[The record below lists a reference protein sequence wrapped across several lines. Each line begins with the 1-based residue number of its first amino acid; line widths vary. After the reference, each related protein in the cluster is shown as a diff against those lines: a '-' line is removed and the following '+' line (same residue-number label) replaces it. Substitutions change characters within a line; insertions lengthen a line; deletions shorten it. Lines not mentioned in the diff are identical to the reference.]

1 MTDEVNIDSS
11 KNNNEEE
18 LGSRNHSNYESA
30 SLRTRASAE
39 ISDEYSS
46 PVEFSW
52 RQFWQSFLYENVP
65 PGIFSPILAL
75 LIERSVNRAWFVCQ
89 NRGLCPVSTKYNSR
103 GFIISSWLFFFP
115 GSWLLTSA
123 LIITIFDVNNSLID
137 IDFFLVI
144 ISFACLFMRRIIVSI
159 KYGYFRAEI
168 YEKLSKPAPEWDG
181 DKTRRQLVTWG
192 WSKPSD
198 YPGLI
203 EDELTISMEENDVSL
218 EGICFELDQKTVDI
232 FKEKNK
238 DTRFKAQTDFTKGHE
253 ITAAFLLTELLKF
266 AYERNPEL
274 EKLGSSMKLMT
285 AVFAL
290 SLPAVVLT
298 ASLSYG
304 QDFFGTTTT
313 SIIVGIGTTIGFF
326 LCHQL
331 LLFGLLCRFDFK
343 RRKSAIELMGDAIEN
358 SGVSLSQIYP
368 DDEALKEQDQL
379 LFINLEKRANV
390 FAWTITR
397 RVLKSF
403 GEAFY
408 NRIQGYTSILFLYSL
423 VCVGML
429 NLLFWGAFE
438 HHVSTVVG
446 LVAIVTGIAFVS
458 LRAIFS
464 AIDLQRLSEMH
475 RDRIRKK
482 MFVFEEK
489 AAFLDADK
497 SDKYRDS
504 SFVRSLLQ
512 QADET
517 LSFHELTYK
526 PVMLLGYPASR
537 SLIGTFLGIL
547 FTGLVLALEGFSGSG
562 IAYNALGW
570 FISQ

>member
-1 MTDEVNIDSS
+1 MTDEAIIDSS
-11 KNNNEEE
+11 TNQNDEKLE
-18 LGSRNHSNYESA
+18 SRDHSNYQSA
-30 SLRTRASAE
+30 NLRAHNSAE
-39 ISDEYSS
+39 AGGEYSS

-52 RQFWQSFLYENVP
+52 RQFWQSFLYENIP

-75 LIERSVNRAWFVCQ
+75 LIERSITRAWFVCQ
-89 NRGLCPVSTKYNSR
+89 NRGLCPISTKYNSR

-123 LIITIFDVNNSLID
+123 LVITIFGVNSSSIN

-159 KYGYFRAEI
+159 KYGYFRPEI

-203 EDELTISMEENDVSL
+203 EDELIISMEENDVSL
-218 EGICFELDQKTVDI
+218 EGICFELDQETVDA
-232 FKEKNK
+232 FKRKDK
-238 DTRFKAQTDFTKGHE
+238 DTRFKAQTGFTKDHE
-253 ITAAFLLTELLKF
+253 VTAAFLLTELLKF
-266 AYERNPEL
+266 AYERNPQL

-285 AVFAL
+285 AIFAL
-290 SLPAVVLT
+290 SLPAIVII

-313 SIIVGIGTTIGFF
+313 SFIVAIGTIIGFF

-408 NRIQGYTSILFLYSL
+408 NRIQGYTSILFLFSL
-423 VCVGML
+423 VCVGIL
-429 NLLFWGAFE
+429 NLLFWGAFD
-438 HHVSTVVG
+438 HHISTIVA
-446 LVAIVTGIAFVS
+446 LVTIVTGIAFVS
-458 LRAIFS
+458 IRAIFS
-464 AIDLQRLSEMH
+464 AIDLQRLSETH

-489 AAFLDADK
+489 AAFFDADK
-497 SDKYRDS
+497 SDSYRDS

-537 SLIGTFLGIL
+537 SLIGSFLGIL

-562 IAYNALGW
+562 ISYDLFGW
-570 FISQ
+570 FKG

>member
-1 MTDEVNIDSS
+1 MTDEAIIDSS
-11 KNNNEEE
+11 TNQNDEKLE
-18 LGSRNHSNYESA
+18 SRDHSNYQSA
-30 SLRTRASAE
+30 ILRAHNSGEAGG
-39 ISDEYSS
+39 EYSS

-52 RQFWQSFLYENVP
+52 RQFWQSFLYENIP

-75 LIERSVNRAWFVCQ
+75 IIERSITRAWFVCQ
-89 NRGLCPVSTKYNSR
+89 NRGLCPISTKYNSR

-123 LIITIFDVNNSLID
+123 LVITIFGVNNSSIN

-159 KYGYFRAEI
+159 KYGYFRPEI

-203 EDELTISMEENDVSL
+203 EDELIISMEENDVSL
-218 EGICFELDQKTVDI
+218 EGICFELDQETVDA
-232 FKEKNK
+232 FKRKDK
-238 DTRFKAQTDFTKGHE
+238 DTRFKAQTGFTKDHE
-253 ITAAFLLTELLKF
+253 VTAAFLLTEFLKF
-266 AYERNPEL
+266 AYERNPQL

-285 AVFAL
+285 AIFAL
-290 SLPAVVLT
+290 SLPAIVII

-313 SIIVGIGTTIGFF
+313 SFIVAIGTIIGFF

-408 NRIQGYTSILFLYSL
+408 NRIQGYTSILFLFSL
-423 VCVGML
+423 VCVGIL
-429 NLLFWGAFE
+429 NLLFWGAFD
-438 HHVSTVVG
+438 HHISTIVA
-446 LVAIVTGIAFVS
+446 LVTIVTGIAFVS
-458 LRAIFS
+458 IRAIFS
-464 AIDLQRLSEMH
+464 AIDLQRLSETH

-489 AAFLDADK
+489 AAFFDADK
-497 SDKYRDS
+497 SDSYRDS

-537 SLIGTFLGIL
+537 SLIGSFLGIL

-562 IAYNALGW
+562 ISYDFFGW
-570 FISQ
+570 FKG

>member
-1 MTDEVNIDSS
+1 MTDEAIIDSS
-11 KNNNEEE
+11 TNQNDEKLE
-18 LGSRNHSNYESA
+18 SRDHSNYQSA
-30 SLRTRASAE
+30 ILRAHNSGEAGG
-39 ISDEYSS
+39 EYSS

-52 RQFWQSFLYENVP
+52 RQFWQSFLYENIP

-75 LIERSVNRAWFVCQ
+75 IIERSITRAWFVCQ
-89 NRGLCPVSTKYNSR
+89 NRGLCPISTKYNSR

-123 LIITIFDVNNSLID
+123 LVITIFGVNSSSIN

-159 KYGYFRAEI
+159 KYGYFRPEI

-218 EGICFELDQKTVDI
+218 EGICFELDQETVDA
-232 FKEKNK
+232 FKRKDK
-238 DTRFKAQTDFTKGHE
+238 DTRFKAQTGFTKDHE
-253 ITAAFLLTELLKF
+253 VTAAFLLTELLKF
-266 AYERNPEL
+266 AYERNPQL

-285 AVFAL
+285 AIFAL
-290 SLPAVVLT
+290 SLPAIVII

-313 SIIVGIGTTIGFF
+313 SFIVAIGTIIGFF

-343 RRKSAIELMGDAIEN
+343 RRKSAIELMGDAIET

-408 NRIQGYTSILFLYSL
+408 NRIQGYTSILFLFSL
-423 VCVGML
+423 VCVGIL
-429 NLLFWGAFE
+429 NLLFWGAFD
-438 HHVSTVVG
+438 HHISTIVA
-446 LVAIVTGIAFVS
+446 LVTIVTGIAFVS
-458 LRAIFS
+458 IRAIFS
-464 AIDLQRLSEMH
+464 AIDLQRLSETH

-497 SDKYRDS
+497 SDSYRDF

-537 SLIGTFLGIL
+537 SLIGSFLGIL

-562 IAYNALGW
+562 ISYDLFGW
-570 FISQ
+570 FKG

>member
-1 MTDEVNIDSS
+1 MTDEAIIDSS
-11 KNNNEEE
+11 TNQNDEKLE
-18 LGSRNHSNYESA
+18 SRDHSNYQSA
-30 SLRTRASAE
+30 ILRAHNSGEAGG
-39 ISDEYSS
+39 EYSS
-46 PVEFSW
+46 SVEFSW
-52 RQFWQSFLYENVP
+52 RQFWQSFLYENIP

-75 LIERSVNRAWFVCQ
+75 IIERSITRAWFVCQ
-89 NRGLCPVSTKYNSR
+89 NRGLCPISTKYNSR

-123 LIITIFDVNNSLID
+123 LVITIFGLNNSSIN

-159 KYGYFRAEI
+159 KYGYFRPEI

-203 EDELTISMEENDVSL
+203 EDELIISMEENDVSL
-218 EGICFELDQKTVDI
+218 EGICFELDQETVDA
-232 FKEKNK
+232 FKRKDK
-238 DTRFKAQTDFTKGHE
+238 DTRFKAQTGFTKDHE
-253 ITAAFLLTELLKF
+253 VTAAFLLTEFLKF
-266 AYERNPEL
+266 AYERNPQL

-285 AVFAL
+285 AIFAL
-290 SLPAVVLT
+290 SLPAIVII

-313 SIIVGIGTTIGFF
+313 SFIVAIGTIIGFF

-408 NRIQGYTSILFLYSL
+408 NRIQGYTSILFLFSL
-423 VCVGML
+423 VCVGIL
-429 NLLFWGAFE
+429 NLLFWGAFD
-438 HHVSTVVG
+438 HHISTIVA
-446 LVAIVTGIAFVS
+446 LVTIVTGIAFVS
-458 LRAIFS
+458 IRAIFS
-464 AIDLQRLSEMH
+464 AIDLQRLSETH

-497 SDKYRDS
+497 SDSYRDS

-537 SLIGTFLGIL
+537 SLIGSFLGIL

-562 IAYNALGW
+562 ISYDLFGW
-570 FISQ
+570 FKG

>member
-1 MTDEVNIDSS
+1 MTNEVNIDSS
-11 KNNNEEE
+11 TNKDE
-18 LGSRNHSNYESA
+18 LGLRDHSSYQAAN
-30 SLRTRASAE
+30 LRTHTSEETRV
-39 ISDEYSS
+39 EYSN
-46 PVEFSW
+46 PVVFSW
-52 RQFWQSFLYENVP
+52 RQFWQSFLYENTP

-75 LIERSVNRAWFVCQ
+75 LIERSITRAWFVCQ
-89 NRGLCPVSTKYNSR
+89 NRGLCPISTKYNSR

-123 LIITIFDVNNSLID
+123 LVITILGVNNSSIN

-159 KYGYFRAEI
+159 KYGYFRPEI

-192 WSKPSD
+192 WSKPID

-218 EGICFELDQKTVDI
+218 EDIYFELDQETVHF
-232 FKEKNK
+232 FKGKNK

-285 AVFAL
+285 AIFAL
-290 SLPAVVLT
+290 SLPAIVLT
-298 ASLSYG
+298 AWLSYG

-313 SIIVGIGTTIGFF
+313 SIIVAIGTTIGFF

-358 SGVSLSQIYP
+358 PGVSLSQIYP
-368 DDEALKEQDQL
+368 DDEALKGTDQL

-408 NRIQGYTSILFLYSL
+408 NRIQGYTSILFLFSL
-423 VCVGML
+423 FCVGIL

-438 HHVSTVVG
+438 HHISTVVA
-446 LVAIVTGIAFVS
+446 LVTIITGIAFVS

-489 AAFLDADK
+489 AAFLGEDK
-497 SDKYRDS
+497 SDKFRDS

-537 SLIGTFLGIL
+537 SLIGSFLGIL

>member
-1 MTDEVNIDSS
+1 MTDEAIIDSS
-11 KNNNEEE
+11 TNQNDEKLE
-18 LGSRNHSNYESA
+18 SRDHSNYQSA
-30 SLRTRASAE
+30 NLRAHNSGEAGG
-39 ISDEYSS
+39 EYSS

-52 RQFWQSFLYENVP
+52 RQFWQSFLYENIP
-65 PGIFSPILAL
+65 PGIFSPILAMI
-75 LIERSVNRAWFVCQ
+75 IERSITRAWFVCQ
-89 NRGLCPVSTKYNSR
+89 NRGLCPISTKYNSR

-123 LIITIFDVNNSLID
+123 LVITIFGVNNSSIN

-159 KYGYFRAEI
+159 KYGYFRPEI

-203 EDELTISMEENDVSL
+203 EDELIISMEENDVSL
-218 EGICFELDQKTVDI
+218 EGICFELDQETVDA
-232 FKEKNK
+232 FKRKDK
-238 DTRFKAQTDFTKGHE
+238 DTRFKAQTGFTKDHE
-253 ITAAFLLTELLKF
+253 VTAAFLLTEFLKF
-266 AYERNPEL
+266 AYERNPQL

-285 AVFAL
+285 AIFAL
-290 SLPAVVLT
+290 SLPAIVII

-313 SIIVGIGTTIGFF
+313 SFIVAIGTIIGFF

-408 NRIQGYTSILFLYSL
+408 NRIQGYTSILFLFSL
-423 VCVGML
+423 VCVGIL
-429 NLLFWGAFE
+429 NLLFWGAFD
-438 HHVSTVVG
+438 HHISTIVA
-446 LVAIVTGIAFVS
+446 LVTIVTGIAFVS
-458 LRAIFS
+458 IRAIFS
-464 AIDLQRLSEMH
+464 AIDLQRLSETH

-489 AAFLDADK
+489 AAFFDADK
-497 SDKYRDS
+497 SDSYRDS

-537 SLIGTFLGIL
+537 SLIGSFLGIL

-562 IAYNALGW
+562 ISYDLFDW
-570 FISQ
+570 FKG

>member
-11 KNNNEEE
+11 TNKGE
-18 LGSRNHSNYESA
+18 LGSRNHSSYQSA
-30 SLRTRASAE
+30 NLRTNASAE
-39 ISDEYSS
+39 ARVEYSN
-46 PVEFSW
+46 PVVFSW
-52 RQFWQSFLYENVP
+52 RQFWQSFLYENTP

-75 LIERSVNRAWFVCQ
+75 LIERSITRAWFVCQ
-89 NRGLCPVSTKYNSR
+89 NRGLCPISTKYNSR

-123 LIITIFDVNNSLID
+123 LVITILGVNNSSIN

-159 KYGYFRAEI
+159 KYGYFRPEI

-192 WSKPSD
+192 WSKPID

-203 EDELTISMEENDVSL
+203 EDELTISMDENDVSL
-218 EGICFELDQKTVDI
+218 EDIYFELDQETVYF
-232 FKEKNK
+232 FKGKNK

-285 AVFAL
+285 AIFAL
-290 SLPAVVLT
+290 SLPAIVLT
-298 ASLSYG
+298 AWLSYG
-304 QDFFGTTTT
+304 QHFFGTTTT
-313 SIIVGIGTTIGFF
+313 SIIVAIGTTIGFF

-358 SGVSLSQIYP
+358 PGVSLSQIYP
-368 DDEALKEQDQL
+368 DDEALKGTDQL

-408 NRIQGYTSILFLYSL
+408 NRIQGYTSILFLFSL
-423 VCVGML
+423 FCVGIL

-438 HHVSTVVG
+438 HHISTVVA
-446 LVAIVTGIAFVS
+446 LVTIITGIAFVS

-489 AAFLDADK
+489 AAFLGE
-497 SDKYRDS
+497 DKYDKFRDS

-537 SLIGTFLGIL
+537 SLIGSFLGIL

>member
-1 MTDEVNIDSS
+1 MTDEAIIDSS
-11 KNNNEEE
+11 TNQNDEKLE
-18 LGSRNHSNYESA
+18 SRDHSNYQSA
-30 SLRTRASAE
+30 ILRAHNSGEAGG
-39 ISDEYSS
+39 EYSS

-52 RQFWQSFLYENVP
+52 RQFWQSFLYENIP

-75 LIERSVNRAWFVCQ
+75 IIERSITRAWFVCQ
-89 NRGLCPVSTKYNSR
+89 NRGLCPISTKYNSR

-123 LIITIFDVNNSLID
+123 LVITIFGVDSSSMN

-159 KYGYFRAEI
+159 KYGYFRPEI

-203 EDELTISMEENDVSL
+203 EDELIISMEENDVSL
-218 EGICFELDQKTVDI
+218 EGICFELDQETVDA
-232 FKEKNK
+232 FKRKDK
-238 DTRFKAQTDFTKGHE
+238 DTRFKAQTGFTKDHE
-253 ITAAFLLTELLKF
+253 VTAAFLLTEFLKF
-266 AYERNPEL
+266 AYERNPQL

-285 AVFAL
+285 AIFAL
-290 SLPAVVLT
+290 SLPAIVII

-304 QDFFGTTTT
+304 QDFFGTSLLSFT
-313 SIIVGIGTTIGFF
+313 IGIGTSIGLF

-331 LLFGLLCRFDFK
+331 LLFGLLCRFDYN
-343 RRKSAIELMGDAIEN
+343 RRKSAVEILGDAIEYP
-358 SGVSLSQIYP
+358 GIRLSKIYP
-368 DDEALKEQDQL
+368 GDEGLGEHDEF
-379 LFINLEKRANV
+379 LFLDMEKRSNV
-390 FAWTITR
+390 FAWTLAR

-408 NRIQGYTSILFLYSL
+408 NRIQGYTSILFLFSL
-423 VCVGML
+423 ICVALL
-429 NLLFWGAFE
+429 NFLFWGAFE
-438 HHVSTVVG
+438 HHISTVVA
-446 LVAIVTGIAFVS
+446 LVTIITGIAFVS
-458 LRAIFS
+458 LGAIFS
-464 AIDLQRLSEMH
+464 AIKLQRLSEIH
-475 RDRIRKK
+475 RDRLRRKI
-482 MFVFEEK
+482 FILEEK
-489 AAFLDADK
+489 IACIEANQEK
-497 SDKYRDS
+497 SAVDPTTRT
-504 SFVRSLLQ
+504 LLQ

-537 SLIGTFLGIL
+537 SLIGSFLGVL

-562 IAYNALGW
+562 ISYDLFGW
-570 FISQ
+570 FVT

>member
-1 MTDEVNIDSS
+1 MTDEAIIDSS
-11 KNNNEEE
+11 TNQNDEKLE
-18 LGSRNHSNYESA
+18 SRDHSNYQSA
-30 SLRTRASAE
+30 ILRAHNSGEAGG
-39 ISDEYSS
+39 EYSS

-52 RQFWQSFLYENVP
+52 RQFWQSFLYENIP

-75 LIERSVNRAWFVCQ
+75 LIERSITRAWFVCQ
-89 NRGLCPVSTKYNSR
+89 NRGLCPISTKYNSR

-123 LIITIFDVNNSLID
+123 LVITIFGVNNSSIN

-159 KYGYFRAEI
+159 KYGYFRPEI

-203 EDELTISMEENDVSL
+203 EDELIISMEENDVSL
-218 EGICFELDQKTVDI
+218 EGICFELDQETVDA
-232 FKEKNK
+232 FKRKDK
-238 DTRFKAQTDFTKGHE
+238 DTRFKAQTGFTKDHE
-253 ITAAFLLTELLKF
+253 VTAAFLLTELLKF
-266 AYERNPEL
+266 AYERNPQL

-285 AVFAL
+285 AIFAL
-290 SLPAVVLT
+290 SLPAIVII

-313 SIIVGIGTTIGFF
+313 SFIVAIGTIIGFF

-408 NRIQGYTSILFLYSL
+408 NRIQGYTSILFLFSL
-423 VCVGML
+423 VCVGIL
-429 NLLFWGAFE
+429 NLLFWGAFD
-438 HHVSTVVG
+438 HHISTIVA
-446 LVAIVTGIAFVS
+446 LVTIVTGIAFVS
-458 LRAIFS
+458 IRAIFS
-464 AIDLQRLSEMH
+464 AIDLQRLSETH

-489 AAFLDADK
+489 AAFFDADK
-497 SDKYRDS
+497 SDSYRDS

-537 SLIGTFLGIL
+537 SLIGSFLGIL

-562 IAYNALGW
+562 ISYDFFGW
-570 FISQ
+570 FKG

>member
-1 MTDEVNIDSS
+1 MTNEVNIDSS
-11 KNNNEEE
+11 TNKDE
-18 LGSRNHSNYESA
+18 LGLRDHSSYQAAN
-30 SLRTRASAE
+30 LRTHTSEETRV
-39 ISDEYSS
+39 EYSN
-46 PVEFSW
+46 PVVFSW
-52 RQFWQSFLYENVP
+52 RQFWQSFLYENTP

-75 LIERSVNRAWFVCQ
+75 LIERSITRAWFVCQ
-89 NRGLCPVSTKYNSR
+89 NRGLCPISTKYNSR

-123 LIITIFDVNNSLID
+123 LVITILGVNNSSIN

-159 KYGYFRAEI
+159 KYGYFRPEI

-192 WSKPSD
+192 WSKPID

-218 EGICFELDQKTVDI
+218 EDIYFELDQETVHF
-232 FKEKNK
+232 FKGKNK

-253 ITAAFLLTELLKF
+253 ITAAFLLAELLKF

-285 AVFAL
+285 AIFAL
-290 SLPAVVLT
+290 SLPAIVLT
-298 ASLSYG
+298 AWLSYG

-313 SIIVGIGTTIGFF
+313 SIIVAIGTTIGFF

-358 SGVSLSQIYP
+358 PGVSLSQIYP
-368 DDEALKEQDQL
+368 DDEALKGTDQL

-408 NRIQGYTSILFLYSL
+408 NRIQGYTSILFLFSL
-423 VCVGML
+423 FCVGIL

-438 HHVSTVVG
+438 HHISTVVA
-446 LVAIVTGIAFVS
+446 LVTIITGIAFVS

-489 AAFLDADK
+489 AAFLGEDK
-497 SDKYRDS
+497 SDKFKDS

-537 SLIGTFLGIL
+537 SLIGSFLGIL
-547 FTGLVLALEGFSGSG
+547 FTGLVIALEGFSGSG

>member
-1 MTDEVNIDSS
+1 MTDEAIIDSS
-11 KNNNEEE
+11 TNQNDEKLE
-18 LGSRNHSNYESA
+18 SRDHSNYQSA
-30 SLRTRASAE
+30 NLRAHNSAE
-39 ISDEYSS
+39 AGGEYSS

-52 RQFWQSFLYENVP
+52 RQFWQSFLYENIP

-75 LIERSVNRAWFVCQ
+75 IIERSITRAWFVCQ
-89 NRGLCPVSTKYNSR
+89 NRGLCPISTKYNSR

-123 LIITIFDVNNSLID
+123 LVITIFGVNSSSIN

-159 KYGYFRAEI
+159 KYGYFRPEI

-203 EDELTISMEENDVSL
+203 EDELIISMEENDVSL
-218 EGICFELDQKTVDI
+218 EGICFELDQETVDA
-232 FKEKNK
+232 FKRKDK
-238 DTRFKAQTDFTKGHE
+238 DTRFKAQTGFTKDHE
-253 ITAAFLLTELLKF
+253 VTAAFLLTELLKF
-266 AYERNPEL
+266 AYERNPQL

-285 AVFAL
+285 AIFAL
-290 SLPAVVLT
+290 SLPAIVII

-313 SIIVGIGTTIGFF
+313 SFIVAIGTIIGFF

-408 NRIQGYTSILFLYSL
+408 NRIQGYTSILFLFSL
-423 VCVGML
+423 VCVGIL
-429 NLLFWGAFE
+429 NLLFWGAFD
-438 HHVSTVVG
+438 HHISTIVA
-446 LVAIVTGIAFVS
+446 LVTIVTGIAFVS
-458 LRAIFS
+458 IRAIFS
-464 AIDLQRLSEMH
+464 AIDLQRLSETH

-489 AAFLDADK
+489 AAFFDADK
-497 SDKYRDS
+497 SDSYRDS

-537 SLIGTFLGIL
+537 SLIGSFLGIL

-562 IAYNALGW
+562 ISYDLFGW
-570 FISQ
+570 FKG

>member
-89 NRGLCPVSTKYNSR
+89 NRGLCPVSTKYNST

-123 LIITIFDVNNSLID
+123 LVITIFGVNNSSIN

-159 KYGYFRAEI
+159 KYGYFRPEI

-203 EDELTISMEENDVSL
+203 EDELIISMEENDVSL
-218 EGICFELDQKTVDI
+218 EGICFELDQETVDA
-232 FKEKNK
+232 FKRKDK
-238 DTRFKAQTDFTKGHE
+238 DTRFKAQTGFTKDHE
-253 ITAAFLLTELLKF
+253 VTAAFLLTELLKF
-266 AYERNPEL
+266 AYERNPQL

-285 AVFAL
+285 AIFAL
-290 SLPAVVLT
+290 SLPAIVII

-313 SIIVGIGTTIGFF
+313 SFIVAIGTIIGFF

-343 RRKSAIELMGDAIEN
+343 RRKSAIELMGDAIES

-368 DDEALKEQDQL
+368 DDEALKKQDEL

-408 NRIQGYTSILFLYSL
+408 NRIQGYTSILFLFSL
-423 VCVGML
+423 VCVGIL
-429 NLLFWGAFE
+429 NLLFWGAFD
-438 HHVSTVVG
+438 HHISTIVA
-446 LVAIVTGIAFVS
+446 LVTIVTGIAFVS
-458 LRAIFS
+458 IRAIFS
-464 AIDLQRLSEMH
+464 AIDLQRLSETH

-497 SDKYRDS
+497 SDSYRDS

-537 SLIGTFLGIL
+537 SLIGSFLGIL

-562 IAYNALGW
+562 ISYDFFGW
-570 FISQ
+570 FKG

>member
-1 MTDEVNIDSS
+1 MTNEVNIDSS
-11 KNNNEEE
+11 TNKDE
-18 LGSRNHSNYESA
+18 LGLRDHSSYQAAN
-30 SLRTRASAE
+30 LRTHTSEETRV
-39 ISDEYSS
+39 EYSN
-46 PVEFSW
+46 PVVFSW
-52 RQFWQSFLYENVP
+52 RQFWQSFLYENTP

-75 LIERSVNRAWFVCQ
+75 LIERSITRAWFVCQ
-89 NRGLCPVSTKYNSR
+89 NRGLCPISTKYNSR

-123 LIITIFDVNNSLID
+123 LVITILGVNNSSIN

-159 KYGYFRAEI
+159 KYGYFRPEI

-192 WSKPSD
+192 WSKPID

-218 EGICFELDQKTVDI
+218 EDIYFELDQETVYF
-232 FKEKNK
+232 FKGKNK

-285 AVFAL
+285 AIFAL
-290 SLPAVVLT
+290 SLPAIVLT
-298 ASLSYG
+298 AWLSYG

-313 SIIVGIGTTIGFF
+313 SIIVAIGTTIGFF

-358 SGVSLSQIYP
+358 PGVSLSQIYP
-368 DDEALKEQDQL
+368 DDEALKGTDQL

-408 NRIQGYTSILFLYSL
+408 NRIQGYTSILFLFSL
-423 VCVGML
+423 FCVGIL

-438 HHVSTVVG
+438 HHISTVVA
-446 LVAIVTGIAFVS
+446 LVTIITGIAFVS

-489 AAFLDADK
+489 AAFLGEDK
-497 SDKYRDS
+497 SDKFRDS

-537 SLIGTFLGIL
+537 SLIGSFLGIL

>member
-1 MTDEVNIDSS
+1 MTDEAIIDSS
-11 KNNNEEE
+11 TNQNDEKLE
-18 LGSRNHSNYESA
+18 SRDHSNYQSA
-30 SLRTRASAE
+30 ILRAHNSGEAGG
-39 ISDEYSS
+39 EYSS

-52 RQFWQSFLYENVP
+52 RQFWQSFLYENIP

-75 LIERSVNRAWFVCQ
+75 IIERSITRAWFVCQ
-89 NRGLCPVSTKYNSR
+89 NRGLCPISTKYNSR

-123 LIITIFDVNNSLID
+123 LVITIFGVNNSSIN

-159 KYGYFRAEI
+159 KYGYFRPEI

-203 EDELTISMEENDVSL
+203 EDELIISMEENDVSL
-218 EGICFELDQKTVDI
+218 EGICFELDQETVDA
-232 FKEKNK
+232 FKRKDK
-238 DTRFKAQTDFTKGHE
+238 DTRFKAQTGFTKDHE
-253 ITAAFLLTELLKF
+253 VTAAFLLTEFLKF
-266 AYERNPEL
+266 AYERNPQL

-285 AVFAL
+285 AIFAL
-290 SLPAVVLT
+290 SLPAIVII

-313 SIIVGIGTTIGFF
+313 SFIVAIGTIIGFF

-368 DDEALKEQDQL
+368 DDETLKEQDQL

-408 NRIQGYTSILFLYSL
+408 NRIQGYTSILFLFSL
-423 VCVGML
+423 VCVGIL
-429 NLLFWGAFE
+429 NLLFWGAFD
-438 HHVSTVVG
+438 HHISTIVA
-446 LVAIVTGIAFVS
+446 LVTIVTGIAFVS
-458 LRAIFS
+458 IRAIFS
-464 AIDLQRLSEMH
+464 AIDLQRLSETH

-489 AAFLDADK
+489 AAFFDADK
-497 SDKYRDS
+497 SDSYRDS

-537 SLIGTFLGIL
+537 SLIGSFLGIL

-562 IAYNALGW
+562 ISYDLFGW
-570 FISQ
+570 FKG

>member
-1 MTDEVNIDSS
+1 MTDEAIIDSS
-11 KNNNEEE
+11 TNQNDEKLE
-18 LGSRNHSNYESA
+18 SRDHSNYQSA
-30 SLRTRASAE
+30 ILRAHNSGEAGG
-39 ISDEYSS
+39 EYSS

-52 RQFWQSFLYENVP
+52 RQFWQSFLYENIP

-75 LIERSVNRAWFVCQ
+75 IIERSITRAWFVCQ
-89 NRGLCPVSTKYNSR
+89 NRGLCPISTKYNSR

-123 LIITIFDVNNSLID
+123 LVITIFGVNNSSIN

-159 KYGYFRAEI
+159 KYGYFRPEI

-203 EDELTISMEENDVSL
+203 EDELIISMEENDVSL
-218 EGICFELDQKTVDI
+218 EGICFELDQETVDA
-232 FKEKNK
+232 FKRKDK
-238 DTRFKAQTDFTKGHE
+238 DTRFKAQTGFTKDHE
-253 ITAAFLLTELLKF
+253 VTAAFLLTEFLKF
-266 AYERNPEL
+266 AYERNPQL

-285 AVFAL
+285 AIFAL
-290 SLPAVVLT
+290 SLPAIVII

-313 SIIVGIGTTIGFF
+313 SFIVAIGTIIGFF

-343 RRKSAIELMGDAIEN
+343 RRKLAIELMGDAIEN

-408 NRIQGYTSILFLYSL
+408 NRIQGYTSILFLFSL
-423 VCVGML
+423 VCVGIL
-429 NLLFWGAFE
+429 NLLFWGAFD
-438 HHVSTVVG
+438 HHISTIVA
-446 LVAIVTGIAFVS
+446 LVTIVTGIAFVS
-458 LRAIFS
+458 IRAIFS
-464 AIDLQRLSEMH
+464 AIDLQRLSETH

-497 SDKYRDS
+497 SDSYRDS

-537 SLIGTFLGIL
+537 SLIGSFLGIL

-562 IAYNALGW
+562 ISYDLFGW
-570 FISQ
+570 FKG

>member
-1 MTDEVNIDSS
+1 MTDEAIIDSS
-11 KNNNEEE
+11 TNQNDEKLE
-18 LGSRNHSNYESA
+18 SRDHSNYQSA
-30 SLRTRASAE
+30 ILRAHNSGEAGG
-39 ISDEYSS
+39 EYSS

-52 RQFWQSFLYENVP
+52 RQFWQSFLYENIP

-75 LIERSVNRAWFVCQ
+75 IIERSITRAWFVCQ
-89 NRGLCPVSTKYNSR
+89 NRGLCPISTKYNSR

-123 LIITIFDVNNSLID
+123 LVITIFGVNSSSIN

-159 KYGYFRAEI
+159 KYGYFRPEI

-218 EGICFELDQKTVDI
+218 EGICFELDQETVDA
-232 FKEKNK
+232 FKRKDK
-238 DTRFKAQTDFTKGHE
+238 DTRFKAQTGFTKDHE
-253 ITAAFLLTELLKF
+253 VTAAFLLTELLKF
-266 AYERNPEL
+266 AYERNPQL

-285 AVFAL
+285 AIFAL
-290 SLPAVVLT
+290 SLPAIVII

-313 SIIVGIGTTIGFF
+313 SFIVAIGTIIGFF

-408 NRIQGYTSILFLYSL
+408 NRIQGYTSILFLFSL
-423 VCVGML
+423 VCVGIL
-429 NLLFWGAFE
+429 NLLFWGAFD
-438 HHVSTVVG
+438 HHISTIVA
-446 LVAIVTGIAFVS
+446 LVTIVTGIAFVS
-458 LRAIFS
+458 IRAIFS
-464 AIDLQRLSEMH
+464 AIDLQRLSETH

-489 AAFLDADK
+489 AAFFDADK
-497 SDKYRDS
+497 SDSYRDS

-537 SLIGTFLGIL
+537 SLIGSFLGIL

-562 IAYNALGW
+562 ISYDLFGW
-570 FISQ
+570 FKG

>member
-1 MTDEVNIDSS
+1 MTDEAIIDSS
-11 KNNNEEE
+11 TNQNDEKLE
-18 LGSRNHSNYESA
+18 SRDHSNYQSA
-30 SLRTRASAE
+30 ILRAHNSGEAGG
-39 ISDEYSS
+39 EYSS

-52 RQFWQSFLYENVP
+52 RQFWQSFLYENIP

-75 LIERSVNRAWFVCQ
+75 IIERSITRAWFVCQ
-89 NRGLCPVSTKYNSR
+89 NRGLCPISTKYNSR

-123 LIITIFDVNNSLID
+123 LVITIFGVNNSSIN

-159 KYGYFRAEI
+159 KYGYFRPEI

-203 EDELTISMEENDVSL
+203 EDELIISMEENDVSL
-218 EGICFELDQKTVDI
+218 EGICFELDQETVDA
-232 FKEKNK
+232 FKRKDK
-238 DTRFKAQTDFTKGHE
+238 DTRFKAQTGFTKDHE
-253 ITAAFLLTELLKF
+253 VTAAFLLTELLKF
-266 AYERNPEL
+266 AYERNPQL

-285 AVFAL
+285 AIFAL
-290 SLPAVVLT
+290 SLPAIVII

-313 SIIVGIGTTIGFF
+313 SFIVAIGTIIGFF

-408 NRIQGYTSILFLYSL
+408 NRIQGYTSILFLFSL
-423 VCVGML
+423 VCVGIL
-429 NLLFWGAFE
+429 NLLFWGAFD
-438 HHVSTVVG
+438 HHISTIVA
-446 LVAIVTGIAFVS
+446 LVTIVTGIAFVS
-458 LRAIFS
+458 IRAIFS
-464 AIDLQRLSEMH
+464 AIDLQRLSETH

-489 AAFLDADK
+489 AAFFDADK
-497 SDKYRDS
+497 SDSYRDS

-537 SLIGTFLGIL
+537 SLIGSFLGIL

-562 IAYNALGW
+562 ISYDLFGW
-570 FISQ
+570 FKG

>member
-1 MTDEVNIDSS
+1 MTDEAIIDSS
-11 KNNNEEE
+11 TNQKDEKLE
-18 LGSRNHSNYESA
+18 SRDHSNYQSA
-30 SLRTRASAE
+30 NLRAHNSGETGG
-39 ISDEYSS
+39 EYSS

-52 RQFWQSFLYENVP
+52 RQFWQSFLYENIP
-65 PGIFSPILAL
+65 PGILSPILAL
-75 LIERSVNRAWFVCQ
+75 IIERSITRAWFVCQ
-89 NRGLCPVSTKYNSR
+89 NRGLCPISTKYNSR

-123 LIITIFDVNNSLID
+123 LVITIFGVNNSSIN

-159 KYGYFRAEI
+159 KYGYFRPEI

-203 EDELTISMEENDVSL
+203 EDELIISMEENDVSL
-218 EGICFELDQKTVDI
+218 EGICFELDQETVDA
-232 FKEKNK
+232 FKRKDK
-238 DTRFKAQTDFTKGHE
+238 DTRFKAQTGFTKDHE
-253 ITAAFLLTELLKF
+253 VTAAFLLTEFLKF
-266 AYERNPEL
+266 AYERNPQL

-285 AVFAL
+285 AIFAL
-290 SLPAVVLT
+290 SLPAIVII

-313 SIIVGIGTTIGFF
+313 SFIVAIGTIIGFF

-408 NRIQGYTSILFLYSL
+408 NRIQGYTSILFLFSL
-423 VCVGML
+423 VCVGIL
-429 NLLFWGAFE
+429 NLLFWGAFD
-438 HHVSTVVG
+438 HHISTIVA
-446 LVAIVTGIAFVS
+446 LVTIVTGIAFVS
-458 LRAIFS
+458 IRAIFS
-464 AIDLQRLSEMH
+464 AIDLQRLSETH

-497 SDKYRDS
+497 SDSYRDS

-537 SLIGTFLGIL
+537 SLIGSFLGIL

-562 IAYNALGW
+562 ISYDLFGW
-570 FISQ
+570 FKG

>member
-1 MTDEVNIDSS
+1 MTDEAIKDSS
-11 KNNNEEE
+11 TNQNDEKLE
-18 LGSRNHSNYESA
+18 SRDHSNYQSA
-30 SLRTRASAE
+30 ILRAHNSGEAGG
-39 ISDEYSS
+39 EYSS

-52 RQFWQSFLYENVP
+52 RQFWQSFLYENIP

-75 LIERSVNRAWFVCQ
+75 IIERSITRAWFVCQ
-89 NRGLCPVSTKYNSR
+89 NRGLCPISTKYNSR

-123 LIITIFDVNNSLID
+123 LVITIFGVNNSSIN

-159 KYGYFRAEI
+159 KYGYFRPEI

-203 EDELTISMEENDVSL
+203 EDELIISMEENDVSL
-218 EGICFELDQKTVDI
+218 EGICFELDQETVDA
-232 FKEKNK
+232 FKRKDK
-238 DTRFKAQTDFTKGHE
+238 DTRFKAQTGFTKDHE
-253 ITAAFLLTELLKF
+253 VTAAFLLTEFLKF
-266 AYERNPEL
+266 AYERNPQL

-285 AVFAL
+285 AIFAL
-290 SLPAVVLT
+290 SLPAIVII

-313 SIIVGIGTTIGFF
+313 SFIVAIGTIIGFF

-408 NRIQGYTSILFLYSL
+408 NRIQGYTSILFLFSL
-423 VCVGML
+423 VCVGIL
-429 NLLFWGAFE
+429 NLLFWGAFD
-438 HHVSTVVG
+438 HHISTIVA
-446 LVAIVTGIAFVS
+446 LVTIVTGIAFVS
-458 LRAIFS
+458 IRAIFS
-464 AIDLQRLSEMH
+464 AIDLQRLSETH

-489 AAFLDADK
+489 AAFFDADK
-497 SDKYRDS
+497 SDSYRDS

-537 SLIGTFLGIL
+537 SLIGSFLGIL

-562 IAYNALGW
+562 ISYDLFGW
-570 FISQ
+570 FKG

>member
-1 MTDEVNIDSS
+1 MTDKLEVSNSLNISEDESMPQA
-11 KNNNEEE
+11 
-18 LGSRNHSNYESA
+18 HTNYQSA
-30 SLRTRASAE
+30 SLRTHTVAG
-39 ISDEYSS
+39 SS
-46 PVEFSW
+46 ERYFNPVEFSW

-75 LIERSVNRAWFVCQ
+75 LVERSITRAWCVCQ
-89 NRGLCPVSTKYNSR
+89 NRGLCPISTKYNSR

-115 GSWLLTSA
+115 GSWFLTLA
-123 LIITIFDVNNSLID
+123 LFFKISNLNNSPLGID
-137 IDFFLVI
+137 VFLVV
-144 ISFACLFMRRIIVSI
+144 ISFACLFMRRVIVSI
-159 KYGYFRAEI
+159 KYGYFRPEI

-203 EDELTISMEENDVSL
+203 EDELEISMQENDVSL
-218 EGICFELDQKTVDI
+218 EGIYFELDQKTADSFI
-232 FKEKNK
+232 GKGK
-238 DTRFKAQTDFTKGHE
+238 DTRFKAQTKFTKDYE
-253 ITAAFLLTELLKF
+253 VTAAFLLTEILKF

-274 EKLGSSMKLMT
+274 EKLGSNMKLTT
-285 AVFAL
+285 AIFAL
-290 SLPAVVLT
+290 SLPAIVV
-298 ASLSYG
+298 ASSLGAG
-304 QDFFGTTTT
+304 QDFFGSTPT
-313 SIIVGIGTTIGFF
+313 SFIVSAGTMIGLF

-343 RRKSAIELMGDAIEN
+343 RRKSAIEILGDAIEYP
-358 SGVSLSQIYP
+358 GVSLRQIYP
-368 DDEALKEQDQL
+368 DDEQSKGGADF
-379 LFINLEKRANV
+379 LFLDLEKRANV
-390 FAWTITR
+390 FGWTITR

-408 NRIQGYTSILFLYSL
+408 NRIQGYTSILFLFSL
-423 VCVGML
+423 VCVGIL

-438 HHVSTVVG
+438 HHISTVVA
-446 LVAIVTGIAFVS
+446 LLAIIAGIAFVS

-464 AIDLQRLSEMH
+464 AIDLQRLSEIH
-475 RDRIRKK
+475 RDRLRKR

-489 AAFLDADK
+489 AASLGTSAENAK
-497 SDKYRDS
+497 ES

-526 PVMLLGYPASR
+526 PVTLLGYPASR
-537 SLIGTFLGIL
+537 SLIGSFLGIL
-547 FTGLVLALEGFSGSG
+547 FTGFVLALEGFSGSG
-562 IAYNALGW
+562 ITYNALGW
-570 FISQ
+570 FISE

>member
-1 MTDEVNIDSS
+1 MTDEAIIDSS
-11 KNNNEEE
+11 TNQNDEKLE
-18 LGSRNHSNYESA
+18 SRDHSNYQSA
-30 SLRTRASAE
+30 ILRAHNSGEAGG
-39 ISDEYSS
+39 EYSS

-52 RQFWQSFLYENVP
+52 RQFWQSFLYENIP

-75 LIERSVNRAWFVCQ
+75 IIERSITRAWFVCQ
-89 NRGLCPVSTKYNSR
+89 NRGLCPISTKYNSR

-123 LIITIFDVNNSLID
+123 LVITIFGVNSSSIN

-159 KYGYFRAEI
+159 KYGYFRPEI

-218 EGICFELDQKTVDI
+218 EGICFELDQETVDA
-232 FKEKNK
+232 FKRKDK
-238 DTRFKAQTDFTKGHE
+238 DTRFKAQTGFTKDHE
-253 ITAAFLLTELLKF
+253 VTAAFLLTELLKF
-266 AYERNPEL
+266 AYERNPQL

-285 AVFAL
+285 AIFAL
-290 SLPAVVLT
+290 SLPAIVII

-313 SIIVGIGTTIGFF
+313 SFIVAIGTIIGFF

-408 NRIQGYTSILFLYSL
+408 NRIQGYTSILFLFSL
-423 VCVGML
+423 VCVGIL
-429 NLLFWGAFE
+429 NLLFWGAFD
-438 HHVSTVVG
+438 HHISTIVA
-446 LVAIVTGIAFVS
+446 LVTIVTGIAFVS
-458 LRAIFS
+458 IRAIFS
-464 AIDLQRLSEMH
+464 AIDLQRLSETH

-497 SDKYRDS
+497 SDSYRDS

-537 SLIGTFLGIL
+537 SLIGSFLGIL

-562 IAYNALGW
+562 ISYDLFGW
-570 FISQ
+570 FKG

>member
-1 MTDEVNIDSS
+1 MTDEAIIDSS
-11 KNNNEEE
+11 TNQNDEKLE
-18 LGSRNHSNYESA
+18 SRDHSNYQSA
-30 SLRTRASAE
+30 ILRARNSGEAGG
-39 ISDEYSS
+39 EYSS

-52 RQFWQSFLYENVP
+52 RQFWQSFLYENIP

-75 LIERSVNRAWFVCQ
+75 IIERSITRAWFVCQ
-89 NRGLCPVSTKYNSR
+89 NRGLCPISTKYNSR

-123 LIITIFDVNNSLID
+123 LVITIFGVNNSSIN

-159 KYGYFRAEI
+159 KYGYFRPEI

-203 EDELTISMEENDVSL
+203 EDELIISMEENDVSL
-218 EGICFELDQKTVDI
+218 EGICFELDQETVDA
-232 FKEKNK
+232 FKRKDK
-238 DTRFKAQTDFTKGHE
+238 DTRFKAQTGFTKDHE
-253 ITAAFLLTELLKF
+253 VTAAFLLTEFLKF
-266 AYERNPEL
+266 AYERNPQL

-285 AVFAL
+285 AIFAL
-290 SLPAVVLT
+290 SLPAIVII

-313 SIIVGIGTTIGFF
+313 SFIVAIGTIIGFF

-408 NRIQGYTSILFLYSL
+408 NRIQGYTSILFLFSL
-423 VCVGML
+423 VCVGIL
-429 NLLFWGAFE
+429 NLLFWGAFD
-438 HHVSTVVG
+438 HHISTIVA
-446 LVAIVTGIAFVS
+446 LVTIVTGIAFVS
-458 LRAIFS
+458 IRAIFS
-464 AIDLQRLSEMH
+464 AIDLQRLSETH

-489 AAFLDADK
+489 AAFFDADK
-497 SDKYRDS
+497 SDSYRDS

-537 SLIGTFLGIL
+537 SLIGSFLGIL

-562 IAYNALGW
+562 ISYDLFGW
-570 FISQ
+570 FKG

>member
-1 MTDEVNIDSS
+1 MTDEAIIDSS
-11 KNNNEEE
+11 TNQNDEKLE
-18 LGSRNHSNYESA
+18 SRDHSNYQSA
-30 SLRTRASAE
+30 ILRAHNSGEAGG
-39 ISDEYSS
+39 EYSS

-52 RQFWQSFLYENVP
+52 RQFWQSFLYENIP

-75 LIERSVNRAWFVCQ
+75 IIERSITRAWFVCQ
-89 NRGLCPVSTKYNSR
+89 NRGLCPISTKYNSR

-123 LIITIFDVNNSLID
+123 LVITIFGVNNSSIN

-159 KYGYFRAEI
+159 KYGYFRPEI

-203 EDELTISMEENDVSL
+203 EDELIISMEENDVSL
-218 EGICFELDQKTVDI
+218 EGICFELDQETVDA
-232 FKEKNK
+232 FKRKDK
-238 DTRFKAQTDFTKGHE
+238 DTRFKAQTGFTKDHE
-253 ITAAFLLTELLKF
+253 VTAAFLLTEFLKF
-266 AYERNPEL
+266 AYERNPQL

-285 AVFAL
+285 AIFAL
-290 SLPAVVLT
+290 SLPAIVII

-304 QDFFGTTTT
+304 QDFFGTTAT
-313 SIIVGIGTTIGFF
+313 SFIVAIGTIIGFF

-408 NRIQGYTSILFLYSL
+408 NRIQGYTSILFLFSL
-423 VCVGML
+423 VCVGIL
-429 NLLFWGAFE
+429 NLLFWGAFD
-438 HHVSTVVG
+438 HHISTIVA
-446 LVAIVTGIAFVS
+446 LVTIVTGIAFVS
-458 LRAIFS
+458 IRAIFS
-464 AIDLQRLSEMH
+464 AIDLQRLSETH

-497 SDKYRDS
+497 SDSYRDS

-517 LSFHELTYK
+517 LSFHERTYK

-537 SLIGTFLGIL
+537 SLIGSFLGIL

-562 IAYNALGW
+562 ISYDLFGW
-570 FISQ
+570 FKG

>member
-1 MTDEVNIDSS
+1 MTDEAIIDSS
-11 KNNNEEE
+11 TNQNDEKLE
-18 LGSRNHSNYESA
+18 SRDHSNYQSA
-30 SLRTRASAE
+30 ILRAHNSGEAGG
-39 ISDEYSS
+39 EYSS

-52 RQFWQSFLYENVP
+52 RQFWQSFLYENIP

-75 LIERSVNRAWFVCQ
+75 IIERSITRAWFVCQ
-89 NRGLCPVSTKYNSR
+89 NRGLCPISTKYNSR

-123 LIITIFDVNNSLID
+123 LVITIFGVNNSSIN

-159 KYGYFRAEI
+159 KYGYFRPEI

-203 EDELTISMEENDVSL
+203 EDELIISMEENDVSL
-218 EGICFELDQKTVDI
+218 EGICFELDQETVDA
-232 FKEKNK
+232 FKRKDK
-238 DTRFKAQTDFTKGHE
+238 DTRFKAQTGFTKDHE
-253 ITAAFLLTELLKF
+253 VTAAFLLTEFLKF
-266 AYERNPEL
+266 AYERNPQL

-285 AVFAL
+285 AIFAL
-290 SLPAVVLT
+290 SLPAIVII

-313 SIIVGIGTTIGFF
+313 SFIVAIGTIIGFF

-408 NRIQGYTSILFLYSL
+408 NRIQGYTSILFLFSL
-423 VCVGML
+423 VCVGIL
-429 NLLFWGAFE
+429 NLLFWGAFD
-438 HHVSTVVG
+438 HHISTIVA
-446 LVAIVTGIAFVS
+446 LVTIVTGIAFVS
-458 LRAIFS
+458 IRAIFS
-464 AIDLQRLSEMH
+464 AIDLQRLSETH

-497 SDKYRDS
+497 SDSYRDF

-537 SLIGTFLGIL
+537 SLIGSFLGIL

-562 IAYNALGW
+562 ISYDLFGW
-570 FISQ
+570 FKG

>member
-1 MTDEVNIDSS
+1 MTDEAIIDSS
-11 KNNNEEE
+11 TNQNDEKLE
-18 LGSRNHSNYESA
+18 SRDHSNYQSA
-30 SLRTRASAE
+30 ILRAHNSGEAGG
-39 ISDEYSS
+39 EYSS

-52 RQFWQSFLYENVP
+52 RQFWQSFLYENIP

-75 LIERSVNRAWFVCQ
+75 IIERSITRAWFVCQ
-89 NRGLCPVSTKYNSR
+89 NRGLCPISTKYNSR

-123 LIITIFDVNNSLID
+123 LVITIFGVNNSSIN

-159 KYGYFRAEI
+159 KYGYFRPEI

-203 EDELTISMEENDVSL
+203 EDELIISMEENDVSL
-218 EGICFELDQKTVDI
+218 EGICFELDQETVDA
-232 FKEKNK
+232 FKRKDK
-238 DTRFKAQTDFTKGHE
+238 DTRFKAQTGFTKDHE
-253 ITAAFLLTELLKF
+253 VTAAFLLTEFLKF
-266 AYERNPEL
+266 AYERNPQL

-285 AVFAL
+285 AIFAL
-290 SLPAVVLT
+290 SLPAIVII

-313 SIIVGIGTTIGFF
+313 SFIVAIGTIIGFF

-408 NRIQGYTSILFLYSL
+408 NRIQGYTSILFLFSL
-423 VCVGML
+423 VCVGIL
-429 NLLFWGAFE
+429 NLLFWGAFD
-438 HHVSTVVG
+438 HHISTIVA
-446 LVAIVTGIAFVS
+446 LVTIVTGIAFVS
-458 LRAIFS
+458 IRAIFS
-464 AIDLQRLSEMH
+464 AIDLQRLSETH

-497 SDKYRDS
+497 SDSYRDS

-537 SLIGTFLGIL
+537 SLIGSFLGIL

-562 IAYNALGW
+562 ISYDLFGW
-570 FISQ
+570 FKG

>member
-1 MTDEVNIDSS
+1 MTDEAIIDSS
-11 KNNNEEE
+11 TNQNDEKLE
-18 LGSRNHSNYESA
+18 SRDHSNYQSA
-30 SLRTRASAE
+30 ILRAHNSGEAGG
-39 ISDEYSS
+39 EYSS

-52 RQFWQSFLYENVP
+52 RQFWQSFLYENIP

-75 LIERSVNRAWFVCQ
+75 IIERSITRAWFVCQ
-89 NRGLCPVSTKYNSR
+89 NRGLCPISTKYNSR

-123 LIITIFDVNNSLID
+123 LVITIFGLNNSSIN

-159 KYGYFRAEI
+159 KYGYFRPEI

-203 EDELTISMEENDVSL
+203 EDELIISMEENDVSL
-218 EGICFELDQKTVDI
+218 EGICFELDQETVDA
-232 FKEKNK
+232 FKRKDK
-238 DTRFKAQTDFTKGHE
+238 DTRFKAQTGFTKAHE
-253 ITAAFLLTELLKF
+253 VTAAFLLTELLKF
-266 AYERNPEL
+266 AYERNPQL

-285 AVFAL
+285 AIFAL
-290 SLPAVVLT
+290 SLPAIVIIT
-298 ASLSYG
+298 SLSYG

-313 SIIVGIGTTIGFF
+313 SFIVAIGTIIGFF

-343 RRKSAIELMGDAIEN
+343 RRKSAIELMGDAIES

-368 DDEALKEQDQL
+368 DDEALKKQDEL

-408 NRIQGYTSILFLYSL
+408 NRIQGYTSILFLFSL
-423 VCVGML
+423 VCVGIL
-429 NLLFWGAFE
+429 NLLFWGAFD
-438 HHVSTVVG
+438 HHISTIVA
-446 LVAIVTGIAFVS
+446 LVTIVTGIAFVS
-458 LRAIFS
+458 IRAIFS
-464 AIDLQRLSEMH
+464 AIDLQRLSETH

-497 SDKYRDS
+497 SDSYRDS

-537 SLIGTFLGIL
+537 SLIGSFLGIL

-562 IAYNALGW
+562 ISYDLFGW
-570 FISQ
+570 FKG

>member
-1 MTDEVNIDSS
+1 MTDEAIIDSS
-11 KNNNEEE
+11 TNQNDEKLE
-18 LGSRNHSNYESA
+18 SRDHSNYQSA
-30 SLRTRASAE
+30 ILRAHNSGEAGG
-39 ISDEYSS
+39 EYSS

-52 RQFWQSFLYENVP
+52 RQFWQSLLYENIP

-75 LIERSVNRAWFVCQ
+75 IIERSITRAWFVCQ
-89 NRGLCPVSTKYNSR
+89 NRGLCPISTKYNSR

-123 LIITIFDVNNSLID
+123 LVITIFGVNSSSKN

-159 KYGYFRAEI
+159 KYGYFRPEI

-203 EDELTISMEENDVSL
+203 EDELIISMEENDVSL
-218 EGICFELDQKTVDI
+218 EGICFELDQETVDA
-232 FKEKNK
+232 FKRKDK
-238 DTRFKAQTDFTKGHE
+238 DTRFKAQTGFTKDHE
-253 ITAAFLLTELLKF
+253 VTAAFLLTELLKF
-266 AYERNPEL
+266 AYERNPQL

-285 AVFAL
+285 AIFAL
-290 SLPAVVLT
+290 SLPAIVII

-313 SIIVGIGTTIGFF
+313 SFIVAIGTIIGFF

-408 NRIQGYTSILFLYSL
+408 NRIQGYTSILFLFSL
-423 VCVGML
+423 VCVGIL
-429 NLLFWGAFE
+429 NLLFWGAFD
-438 HHVSTVVG
+438 HHISTIVA
-446 LVAIVTGIAFVS
+446 LVTIVTGIAFVS
-458 LRAIFS
+458 IRAIFS
-464 AIDLQRLSEMH
+464 AIDLQRLSETH

-489 AAFLDADK
+489 AAFFDADK
-497 SDKYRDS
+497 SDSYRDS

-537 SLIGTFLGIL
+537 SLIGSFLGIL

-562 IAYNALGW
+562 ISYDFFGW
-570 FISQ
+570 FKG

>member
-1 MTDEVNIDSS
+1 MTDEAIIDSS
-11 KNNNEEE
+11 TNQNDEKLE
-18 LGSRNHSNYESA
+18 SRDHSNYQSA
-30 SLRTRASAE
+30 ILRAHNSGEAGG
-39 ISDEYSS
+39 EYSS

-52 RQFWQSFLYENVP
+52 RQFWQSFLYENIP

-75 LIERSVNRAWFVCQ
+75 IIERSITRAWFVCQ
-89 NRGLCPVSTKYNSR
+89 NRGLCPISTKYNSR

-123 LIITIFDVNNSLID
+123 LFITILGVNSSSIN

-159 KYGYFRAEI
+159 KYGYFRPEI

-203 EDELTISMEENDVSL
+203 EDELIISMEENDVSL
-218 EGICFELDQKTVDI
+218 EGICFELDQETVDA
-232 FKEKNK
+232 FKRKDK
-238 DTRFKAQTDFTKGHE
+238 DTRFKAQTGFTKDHE
-253 ITAAFLLTELLKF
+253 VTAAFLLTEFLKF
-266 AYERNPEL
+266 AYERNPQL

-285 AVFAL
+285 AIFAL
-290 SLPAVVLT
+290 SLPAIVIIT
-298 ASLSYG
+298 SLSYG

-313 SIIVGIGTTIGFF
+313 SFIVAIGTIIGFF

-408 NRIQGYTSILFLYSL
+408 NRIQGYTSILFLFSL
-423 VCVGML
+423 VCVGIL
-429 NLLFWGAFE
+429 NLLFWGAFD
-438 HHVSTVVG
+438 HHISTIVA
-446 LVAIVTGIAFVS
+446 LVTIVTGIAFVS
-458 LRAIFS
+458 IRAIFS
-464 AIDLQRLSEMH
+464 AIDLQRLSETH

-497 SDKYRDS
+497 SDSYRDS

-537 SLIGTFLGIL
+537 SLIGSFLGIL

-562 IAYNALGW
+562 ISYDLFGW
-570 FISQ
+570 FKG

>member
-1 MTDEVNIDSS
+1 MTDEAIIDSS
-11 KNNNEEE
+11 TNQNDEKLE
-18 LGSRNHSNYESA
+18 SRDHSNYQSA
-30 SLRTRASAE
+30 ILRAHNSGEAGG
-39 ISDEYSS
+39 EYSS

-52 RQFWQSFLYENVP
+52 RQFWQSFLYENIP
-65 PGIFSPILAL
+65 PGIFSPILAMI
-75 LIERSVNRAWFVCQ
+75 IERSITRAWFVCQ
-89 NRGLCPVSTKYNSR
+89 NRGLCPISTKYNSR

-123 LIITIFDVNNSLID
+123 LVITIFGVNNSSIN

-159 KYGYFRAEI
+159 KYGYFRPEI

-203 EDELTISMEENDVSL
+203 EDELIISMEENDVSL
-218 EGICFELDQKTVDI
+218 EGICFELDQETVDA
-232 FKEKNK
+232 FKRKDK
-238 DTRFKAQTDFTKGHE
+238 DTRFKAQTGFTKDHE
-253 ITAAFLLTELLKF
+253 VTAAFLLTEFLKF
-266 AYERNPEL
+266 AYERNPQL

-285 AVFAL
+285 AIFAL
-290 SLPAVVLT
+290 SLPAIVII

-313 SIIVGIGTTIGFF
+313 SFIVAIGTIIGFF

-408 NRIQGYTSILFLYSL
+408 NRIQGYTSILFLFSL
-423 VCVGML
+423 VCVGIL
-429 NLLFWGAFE
+429 NLLFWGAFD
-438 HHVSTVVG
+438 HHISTIVA
-446 LVAIVTGIAFVS
+446 LVTIVTGIAFVS
-458 LRAIFS
+458 IRAIFS
-464 AIDLQRLSEMH
+464 AIDLQRLSETH

-489 AAFLDADK
+489 AAFFDADK
-497 SDKYRDS
+497 SDSYRDS

-537 SLIGTFLGIL
+537 SLIGSFLGIL

-562 IAYNALGW
+562 ISYDLFGW
-570 FISQ
+570 FKG

>member
-1 MTDEVNIDSS
+1 MTDEAIIDSS
-11 KNNNEEE
+11 TNQNDEKLE
-18 LGSRNHSNYESA
+18 SRDHSNYQSA
-30 SLRTRASAE
+30 ILRAHNSGEAGG
-39 ISDEYSS
+39 EYSS

-52 RQFWQSFLYENVP
+52 RQFWQSFLYENIP

-75 LIERSVNRAWFVCQ
+75 IIERSITRAWFVCQ
-89 NRGLCPVSTKYNSR
+89 NRGLCPISTKYNSR

-123 LIITIFDVNNSLID
+123 LVITIFGVNNSSIN

-159 KYGYFRAEI
+159 KYGYFRPEI

-203 EDELTISMEENDVSL
+203 EDELIISMEENDVSL
-218 EGICFELDQKTVDI
+218 EGICFELDQETVDA
-232 FKEKNK
+232 FKRKDK
-238 DTRFKAQTDFTKGHE
+238 DTRFKAQTGFTKDHE
-253 ITAAFLLTELLKF
+253 VTAAFLLTELLKF
-266 AYERNPEL
+266 AYERNPQL

-285 AVFAL
+285 AIFAL
-290 SLPAVVLT
+290 SLPAIVII

-313 SIIVGIGTTIGFF
+313 SFIVAIGTIIGFF

-408 NRIQGYTSILFLYSL
+408 NRIQGYTSILFLFSL
-423 VCVGML
+423 VCVGIL
-429 NLLFWGAFE
+429 NLLFWGAFD
-438 HHVSTVVG
+438 HHISTIVA
-446 LVAIVTGIAFVS
+446 LVTIVTGIAFVS
-458 LRAIFS
+458 IRAIFS
-464 AIDLQRLSEMH
+464 AIDLQRLSETH

-497 SDKYRDS
+497 SDSYRDS

-537 SLIGTFLGIL
+537 SLIGSFLGIL

-562 IAYNALGW
+562 ISYDLFGW
-570 FISQ
+570 FKG

>member
-1 MTDEVNIDSS
+1 MTDEAIIDSS
-11 KNNNEEE
+11 TNQNDEKLE
-18 LGSRNHSNYESA
+18 SRDHSNYQSA
-30 SLRTRASAE
+30 ILRAHNSGEAGG
-39 ISDEYSS
+39 EYSS

-52 RQFWQSFLYENVP
+52 RQFWQSFLYENIP

-75 LIERSVNRAWFVCQ
+75 IIERSITKAWFVCQ
-89 NRGLCPVSTKYNSR
+89 NRGLCPISTKYNSR

-123 LIITIFDVNNSLID
+123 LVITIFGVNNSSIN

-159 KYGYFRAEI
+159 KYGYFRPEI

-203 EDELTISMEENDVSL
+203 EDELIISMEENDVSL
-218 EGICFELDQKTVDI
+218 EGICFELDQETVDA
-232 FKEKNK
+232 FKRKDK
-238 DTRFKAQTDFTKGHE
+238 DTRFKAQTGFTKDHE
-253 ITAAFLLTELLKF
+253 VTAAFLLTEFLKF
-266 AYERNPEL
+266 AYERNPQL

-285 AVFAL
+285 AIFAL
-290 SLPAVVLT
+290 SLPAIVII

-313 SIIVGIGTTIGFF
+313 SFIVAIGTIIGFF

-408 NRIQGYTSILFLYSL
+408 NRIQGYTSILFLFSL
-423 VCVGML
+423 VCVGIL
-429 NLLFWGAFE
+429 NLLFWGAFD
-438 HHVSTVVG
+438 HHISTIVA
-446 LVAIVTGIAFVS
+446 LVTIVTGIAFVS
-458 LRAIFS
+458 IRAIFS
-464 AIDLQRLSEMH
+464 AIDLQRLSETH

-489 AAFLDADK
+489 AAFFDADK
-497 SDKYRDS
+497 SDSYRDS

-537 SLIGTFLGIL
+537 SLIGSFLGIL

-562 IAYNALGW
+562 ISYDLFGW
-570 FISQ
+570 FKG

>member
-1 MTDEVNIDSS
+1 MTDEAIIDSS
-11 KNNNEEE
+11 TNQNDEKLE
-18 LGSRNHSNYESA
+18 SRDHSNYQSA
-30 SLRTRASAE
+30 ILRAHNSGEAGGE
-39 ISDEYSS
+39 HSS

-52 RQFWQSFLYENVP
+52 RQFWQSFLYENIP

-75 LIERSVNRAWFVCQ
+75 IIERSITRAWFVCQ
-89 NRGLCPVSTKYNSR
+89 NRGLCPISTKYNSR

-123 LIITIFDVNNSLID
+123 LVITIFGVNNSSIN

-159 KYGYFRAEI
+159 KYGYFRPEI

-203 EDELTISMEENDVSL
+203 EDELIISMEENDVSL
-218 EGICFELDQKTVDI
+218 EGICFELDQETVDA
-232 FKEKNK
+232 FKRKDK
-238 DTRFKAQTDFTKGHE
+238 DTRFKAQTGFTKAHE
-253 ITAAFLLTELLKF
+253 VTAAFLLTELLKF
-266 AYERNPEL
+266 AYERNPQL

-285 AVFAL
+285 AIFAL
-290 SLPAVVLT
+290 SLPAIVIIT
-298 ASLSYG
+298 SLSYG

-313 SIIVGIGTTIGFF
+313 SFIVAIGTIIGFF

-343 RRKSAIELMGDAIEN
+343 RRKSAIELMGDAIES

-368 DDEALKEQDQL
+368 DDEALKKQDEL

-408 NRIQGYTSILFLYSL
+408 NRIQGYTSILFLFSL
-423 VCVGML
+423 VCVGIL
-429 NLLFWGAFE
+429 NLLFWGAFD
-438 HHVSTVVG
+438 HHISTIVA
-446 LVAIVTGIAFVS
+446 LVTIVTGIAFVS
-458 LRAIFS
+458 IRAIFS
-464 AIDLQRLSEMH
+464 AIDLQRLSETH

-497 SDKYRDS
+497 SDSYRDS

-537 SLIGTFLGIL
+537 SLIGSFLGIL

-562 IAYNALGW
+562 ISYDLFGW
-570 FISQ
+570 FKG

>member
-1 MTDEVNIDSS
+1 MTDEVNTDGSIN
-11 KNNNEEE
+11 KNEEE
-18 LGSRNHSNYESA
+18 LGSRHHSNYKSA
-30 SLRTRASAE
+30 ISRTHIGAE
-39 ISDEYSS
+39 DCGKYSN

-52 RQFWQSFLYENVP
+52 RQFWQSFLYENIP

-75 LIERSVNRAWFVCQ
+75 LMERSITRAWFVCQ
-89 NRGLCPVSTKYNSR
+89 NRGLCPTSTKYNSR

-123 LIITIFDVNNSLID
+123 LVITIFGLNNSSINID
-137 IDFFLVI
+137 SFLVVM
-144 ISFACLFMRRIIVSI
+144 SFACLFMRRIIVSI
-159 KYGYFRAEI
+159 KYGYFRPEI

-218 EGICFELDQKTVDI
+218 EGICFELDQETVDL
-232 FKEKNK
+232 FKGKSK
-238 DTRFKAQTDFTKGHE
+238 DRRFKAQTDFTKGNE
-253 ITAAFLLTELLKF
+253 VTAAFLLTELLKF
-266 AYERNPEL
+266 AYERNPQL
-274 EKLGSSMKLMT
+274 EKLGSNMKLMT
-285 AVFAL
+285 GIFAF
-290 SLPAVVLT
+290 SLPIIVIT

-304 QDFFGTTTT
+304 QDFFGTTAT
-313 SIIVGIGTTIGFF
+313 SIIVAIGTIIGFF

-343 RRKSAIELMGDAIEN
+343 RRKSVIELMGDAIEN
-358 SGVSLSQIYP
+358 PGVGLSQIYP
-368 DDEALKEQDQL
+368 DDEALKGQDHL

-390 FAWTITR
+390 FAWTISR

-408 NRIQGYTSILFLYSL
+408 NRIQGYTSILFMFSL
-423 VCVGML
+423 VCVGIL

-438 HHVSTVVG
+438 HHISTVVA
-446 LVAIVTGIAFVS
+446 LVTIVTGIAIVS

-475 RDRIRKK
+475 RDRVRKK

-489 AAFLDADK
+489 AAYLAGNK
-497 SDKYRDS
+497 SDSYGDS

-526 PVMLLGYPASR
+526 PVTLLGYPASR
-537 SLIGTFLGIL
+537 SLIGSFLGIL

-562 IAYNALGW
+562 IEYNALGW
-570 FISQ
+570 FIS

>member
-1 MTDEVNIDSS
+1 MTDEAIIDSS
-11 KNNNEEE
+11 TNQNDEKLE
-18 LGSRNHSNYESA
+18 SRDHSNYQSA
-30 SLRTRASAE
+30 ILRAHNSGEAGG
-39 ISDEYSS
+39 EYSS

-52 RQFWQSFLYENVP
+52 RQFWQSFLYENIP

-75 LIERSVNRAWFVCQ
+75 IIERSITRAWFVCQ
-89 NRGLCPVSTKYNSR
+89 NRGLCPISTKYNSR

-123 LIITIFDVNNSLID
+123 LVITIFGVNNSSIN

-159 KYGYFRAEI
+159 KYGYFRPEI

-218 EGICFELDQKTVDI
+218 EGICFELDQETVDA
-232 FKEKNK
+232 FKRKDK
-238 DTRFKAQTDFTKGHE
+238 DTRFKAQTGFTKDHE
-253 ITAAFLLTELLKF
+253 VTAAFLLTELLKF
-266 AYERNPEL
+266 AYERNPQL

-285 AVFAL
+285 AIFAL
-290 SLPAVVLT
+290 SLPAIVII

-313 SIIVGIGTTIGFF
+313 SFIVAIGTIIGFF

-343 RRKSAIELMGDAIEN
+343 RRKSAIELMGDAIET

-408 NRIQGYTSILFLYSL
+408 NRIQGYTSILFLFSL
-423 VCVGML
+423 VCVGIL
-429 NLLFWGAFE
+429 NLLFWGAFD
-438 HHVSTVVG
+438 HHISTIVA
-446 LVAIVTGIAFVS
+446 LVTIVTGIAFVS
-458 LRAIFS
+458 IRAIFS
-464 AIDLQRLSEMH
+464 AIDLQRLSETH

-497 SDKYRDS
+497 SDSYRDF

-537 SLIGTFLGIL
+537 SLIGSFLGIL

-562 IAYNALGW
+562 ISYDLFGW
-570 FISQ
+570 FKG